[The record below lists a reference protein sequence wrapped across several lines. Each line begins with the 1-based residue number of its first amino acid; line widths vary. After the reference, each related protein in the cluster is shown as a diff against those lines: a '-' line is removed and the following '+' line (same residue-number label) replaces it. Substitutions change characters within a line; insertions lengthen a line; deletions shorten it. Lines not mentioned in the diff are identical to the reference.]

1 MNEATEAVGLLSGDK
16 LYQERA
22 RRALPLLVRQAVAR
36 APVHYSA
43 LAKELGMPNPRNLN
57 YVLGYIGEALEGLSG
72 GWGERIPAIQCLVIS
87 KKTGLPGEGVWW
99 FLTGEEDFKKL
110 PHAVQRE
117 LVWQELYR
125 VFEYTKWSVVL
136 ETLGLSVDYG
146 DLLDRAQGFRGG
158 GEGEQHRRLKEYVA
172 AHPAVLRL
180 PADAGEGTV
189 EYPLPSG
196 DFLDVL
202 FMVGD
207 DWSAAEVKST
217 SSGASDIVRGMF
229 QCVKYRAV
237 MEAYQATQNLPL
249 SARAVLVLEGALPT
263 ELILMGNILG
273 VEVVEGVRVP

>member
-1 MNEATEAVGLLSGDK
+1 MNEATEVVNLLSGDK

-36 APVHYSA
+36 APVYYSA
-43 LAKELGMPNPRNLN
+43 LAEELGMPNPRNLN
-57 YVLGYIGEALEGLSG
+57 YVLGSIGEALGGLSG
-72 GWGERIPAIQCLVIS
+72 RWGERIPAIQCLVIN
-87 KKTGLPGEGVWW
+87 KRTGLPGEGFWW

-110 PHAVQRE
+110 PLAVQQE

-125 VFEYTKWSVVL
+125 VFEYTKWPVVL
-136 ETLGLSVDYG
+136 EALGLSVDYG
-146 DLLDRAQGFRGG
+146 DLLDQAQRFRGG

-172 AHPAVLRL
+172 AHPAVLNL
-180 PADAGEGTV
+180 PADAGGGVV

-202 FMVGD
+202 FKHGD
-207 DWSAAEVKST
+207 DWSAAEVKPANSD
-217 SSGASDIVRGMF
+217 APDIVRGMF

-249 SARAVLVLEGALPT
+249 SARAVLVLEGVLPT
-263 ELILMGNILG
+263 ELTLMRDILG